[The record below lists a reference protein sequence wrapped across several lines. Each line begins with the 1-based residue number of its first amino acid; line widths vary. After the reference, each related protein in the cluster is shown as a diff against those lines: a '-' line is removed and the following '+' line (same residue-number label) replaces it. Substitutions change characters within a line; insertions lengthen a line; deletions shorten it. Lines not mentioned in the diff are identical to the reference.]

1 MKLKVKINILIFVI
15 TLIALSVLGGL
26 SYLKVQTIFSEE
38 VEKLTDSMV
47 DELAS
52 SISNDMKA
60 YRNAGTILSKSV
72 NLVST
77 DRSNNDDELM
87 VEFKSFIEEFDKVT
101 NVYVGYTDKDF
112 HIYPPTELPDGYDAT
127 ARPWYIAAMEAGAPV
142 WTDPYINATDDLLIA
157 SFAAPVYN
165 GSKIVGV
172 LSFDID
178 LSTLGAEM
186 NEKSILSSGY
196 PAIVDAKGNTMTH
209 KVKEIIGKPVP
220 VEEIVEAINSKDKG
234 TVEYEFKGDKKFA
247 LFTKAEETDWTILVT
262 LNKSEITEKA
272 IPILIQI
279 VVVAIASLIGILIIG
294 TVFASKIVKP
304 INHLEDVMQQ
314 VKEGDFSVRSSVKT
328 KDEIAAMSET
338 FNDMLENVTNLIIE
352 SKDASNLVNDAAE
365 NLATNAMHAMESA
378 KEVNLTVTEIAE
390 GASSQAEDAE
400 RGASIT
406 HELNNE
412 IETLLQYIAEMKE
425 RAAEVKD
432 QNEISNETVALLN
445 NRTNQNTEATNK
457 IGDSIEI
464 LKTKSYTIGDIVDT
478 ISMIAGQTNLLAL
491 NASIEAARAGEHGRG
506 FAVVAEEIRKLAE
519 ESDNAAKEI
528 QSNIE
533 AIQSQTNE
541 TSELMITV
549 HDSGQLQSQA
559 VINAEESFKV
569 IFAKIEQIIEV
580 IEHATNKVNDIAIKK
595 EVMLESIE
603 NISSVS
609 EETAAGAQEVTASM
623 DLQTETVER
632 VSNSSEELSQLA
644 NRLTDLLKNF
654 KTDKI

>member
-1 MKLKVKINILIFVI
+1 MKLKVKINILILVI
-15 TLIALSVLGGL
+15 TLIALSALGGL
-26 SYLKVQTIFSEE
+26 SYLKVQTIFTEE

-47 DELAS
+47 EELAN
-52 SISNDMKA
+52 SISSDMRA

-77 DRSNNDDELM
+77 DRSNNDDALM
-87 VEFKSFIEEFDKVT
+87 IEFKSFIEEFDKVS
-101 NVYVGYTDKDF
+101 NVYVAYTDKDF
-112 HIYPPTELPDGYDAT
+112 HIYPPTELPDDYDAT
-127 ARPWYIAAMEAGAPV
+127 TRPWYTAAMETGAPV
-142 WTDPYINATDDLLIA
+142 WTDPYFNATDDRLIA

-165 GSKIVGV
+165 GSKIIGI

-178 LSTLGAEM
+178 LSTLGEEM
-186 NEKSILSSGY
+186 NEKTVLSTGY

-209 KVKEIIGKPVP
+209 KNKDILGKPVP
-220 VEEIVEAINSKDKG
+220 VPEIVEAINSKDNG
-234 TVEYEFKGDKKFA
+234 TVEYEFDDKKKFA
-247 LFTKAEETDWTILVT
+247 LFTKAEETDWTILVM

-279 VVVAIASLIGILIIG
+279 IIVAIASLIGILIIG

-314 VKEGDFSVRSSVKT
+314 VKEGDFSVRSSVTT
-328 KDEIAAMSET
+328 KDEIAAMSLT
-338 FNDMLENVTNLIIE
+338 FNDMLENVTNLIVE

-378 KEVNLTVTEIAE
+378 KEVNLTITEIAE

-559 VINAEESFKV
+559 VTNADESFKV
-569 IFAKIEQIIEV
+569 IFAKIEQIIDV
-580 IEHATNKVNDIAIKK
+580 IEQATNKVNDIAIKK

-609 EETAAGAQEVTASM
+609 EETAAGAEEVTASM

-632 VSNSSEELSQLA
+632 VSNSSDELSQLA

>member
-1 MKLKVKINILIFVI
+1 MKLKVKLNILILVI

-47 DELAS
+47 EELAN

-60 YRNAGTILSKSV
+60 YRNSGTILSKSV

-77 DRSNNDDELM
+77 DRSNNDDALM
-87 VEFKSFIEEFDKVT
+87 IEFESFIEEFDKVT
-101 NVYVGYTDKDF
+101 NVYVAYNDKDF
-112 HIYPPTELPDGYDAT
+112 HIYPPTELPDGYDPT
-127 ARPWYIAAMEAGAPV
+127 IRPWYTAAIEAGAPV
-142 WTDPYINATDDLLIA
+142 WTDPYINATENLLIA

-165 GSKIVGV
+165 GSKIIGV
-172 LSFDID
+172 VSFDID
-178 LSTLGAEM
+178 LSTLGDEM
-186 NEKSILSSGY
+186 NEKTILSTGY

-209 KVKEIIGKPVP
+209 KVPDIIGLPVP
-220 VEEIVEAINSKDKG
+220 VPEIVEAIEAKDTG

-279 VVVAIASLIGILIIG
+279 IIVAIASLIGILIIG
-294 TVFASKIVKP
+294 TIFASKIVKP

-314 VKEGDFSVRSSVKT
+314 VKEGDFSVRSSVET

-338 FNDMLENVTNLIIE
+338 FNDMLENVTNLIVE

-365 NLATNAMHAMESA
+365 NLATNAMHAMQSA

-406 HELNNE
+406 SELNEE
-412 IETLLQYIAEMKE
+412 IETLLQYISEMKE

-432 QNEISNETVALLN
+432 QNIISNETVALLN

-541 TSELMITV
+541 TSELMVTV

-559 VINAEESFKV
+559 VTNADESFKV
-569 IFAKIEQIIEV
+569 IFEKIEEIITV
-580 IEHATNKVNDIAIKK
+580 IEHATNKVNDIATKK

-609 EETAAGAQEVTASM
+609 EETAAGAEEVTASM

-632 VSNSSEELSQLA
+632 VSNSSDELSQLA